1 MSQIFPLSLHLGF
14 AMLQIL
20 PAIPGSEFPTVP
32 VSGTLSDT
40 EHSIDY
46 PLKNGSSHR
55 CHIEREQQGVPVFC
69 QVLEATRDYIAERLK
84 NPKAAKKLMTALLK
98 AISLLADNPY
108 MGAALAEKFEITTDV
123 RYFVVAK
130 QLIFYRV
137 DEENSTIEILRIL
150 DGRTD
155 YLSVLFG

>member
-1 MSQIFPLSLHLGF
+1 MRVIYKR
-14 AMLQIL
+14 AAVKDM
-20 PAIPGSEFPTVP
+20 
-32 VSGTLSDT
+32 
-40 EHSIDY
+40 
-46 PLKNGSSHR
+46 
-55 CHIEREQQGVPVFC
+55 
-69 QVLEATRDYIAERLK
+69 EATRDYIAGRLK

-108 MGAALAEKFEITTDV
+108 MGAALAEKFEIATDV
-123 RYFVVAK
+123 RYFVVSK

-137 DEENSTIEILRIL
+137 DEGNSVIEILRVL

>member
-1 MSQIFPLSLHLGF
+1 MR
-14 AMLQIL
+14 
-20 PAIPGSEFPTVP
+20 
-32 VSGTLSDT
+32 VSYKRAAVKDM
-40 EHSIDY
+40 
-46 PLKNGSSHR
+46 
-55 CHIEREQQGVPVFC
+55 
-69 QVLEATRDYIAERLK
+69 EATRDYIAGQLK

-108 MGAALAEKFEITTDV
+108 MGAALAEK
-123 RYFVVAK
+123 

-137 DEENSTIEILRIL
+137 DGENDTVEILRVL

>member
-1 MSQIFPLSLHLGF
+1 MRVIYKRT
-14 AMLQIL
+14 AVKDM
-20 PAIPGSEFPTVP
+20 
-32 VSGTLSDT
+32 
-40 EHSIDY
+40 
-46 PLKNGSSHR
+46 
-55 CHIEREQQGVPVFC
+55 
-69 QVLEATRDYIAERLK
+69 EATRDYLAGRLK

-123 RYFVVAK
+123 RYFVVSK

-137 DEENSTIEILRIL
+137 DEENSTIEILRVL